1 MLSDLGIQRILDRG
15 LCPFVQR
22 FKRDIGRNILFREFC
37 LKCRSRC
44 FCRSRVWG
52 RRSHRCRRSSCRRP
66 CRCCSRGR
74 RARSRRCRDR
84 CSCSRNHGF
93 GNRSRCFSRRSCRS
107 CCRRYCRERRGCCF
121 SCRGRR
127 NSRGCIRSSF
137 RCHSR
142 RSHSRR
148 SFCRDLRHFRRLPAL
163 FLSDTE
169 LLLRLFT
176 VIDQI
181 LLIRGKSSAGPVG
194 LQLCCLLYIFTG
206 PKEQHDPVTHGDALR
221 RLPCLQVLFRQLI
234 HPLFVDL
241 RRGITLQRD
250 DLLLRGRPLR
260 AQDLIL
266 KQILP
271 GIVVGQIFKL
281 RAEGIR
287 LLHISGPN
295 REFRQPEHDMPRVRC
310 ALHRQKKDLL
320 RLLQF
325 PVLLINVGDQGKKVH
340 VRDPSPVDAVGD
352 LHCRLVIMKIILFPH
367 LVDFQI
373 ELVFIH
379 CHWSCLFRFCCHS
392 SK

>member
-1 MLSDLGIQRILDRG
+1 MLSDLGIQCILDRW

-22 FKRDIGRNILFREFC
+22 FKRDIGRNILFREFR
-37 LKCRSRC
+37 LKCRGRC
-44 FCRSRVWG
+44 FCRSRD
-52 RRSHRCRRSSCRRP
+52 RD
-66 CRCCSRGR
+66 RGR
-74 RARSRRCRDR
+74 GARSRCCRDR
-84 CSCSRNHGF
+84 CSCRRNHGF
-93 GNRSRCFSRRSCRS
+93 GNRSRRSRCRDRRSHSFGGRS
-107 CCRRYCRERRGCCF
+107 RCCRGCRERRRCCF

-148 SFCRDLRHFRRLPAL
+148 SFCRNLRHFRRLPAL

-169 LLLRLFT
+169 LLLRLFA

-181 LLIRGKSSAGPVG
+181 LLICGKSSAGPVG

-206 PKEQHDPVTHGDALR
+206 PEEQHDPVTHGDALR

-250 DLLLRGRPLR
+250 DLLLRGCPLR

>member
-1 MLSDLGIQRILDRG
+1 IPVLYKDFITTRYQVATARAAGADAVLLIAAVLDDAALADLLG
-15 LCPFVQR
+15 F
-22 FKRDIGRNILFREFC
+22 
-37 LKCRSRC
+37 
-44 FCRSRVWG
+44 
-52 RRSHRCRRSSCRRP
+52 
-66 CRCCSRGR
+66 
-74 RARSRRCRDR
+74 ARSFGMEALVETHDAKEIARAVSCGAKVVGVNCRNL
-84 CSCSRNHGF
+84 RNFH
-93 GNRSRCFSRRSCRS
+93 
-107 CCRRYCRERRGCCF
+107 
-121 SCRGRR
+121 
-127 NSRGCIRSSF
+127 
-137 RCHSR
+137 
-142 RSHSRR
+142 
-148 SFCRDLRHFRRLPAL
+148 RLPAL

-169 LLLRLFT
+169 LLLRFFA

-181 LLIRGKSSAGPVG
+181 LLICGKSSAGPVG

-206 PKEQHDPVTHGDALR
+206 PEEQHDPVTHGDALR

-250 DLLLRGRPLR
+250 DFLLRGCPLR

-271 GIVVGQIFKL
+271 GIVVDQIFKL